1 MNDYTSILT
10 YEDAC
15 TALGESVNEPAL
27 AAAGATLQII
37 AQLKC
42 ELVAKAING
51 GKHIVFSG
59 DITTYAPFFEEYASI
74 QKICRYHSLWR
85 NGEVYVAPMQKS
97 DGADAFLCG
106 CRVGVFD
113 SDCEE
118 RAYPHRIIFESEG
131 KAYHFG
137 KYFMGLWAQ
146 AFLPDWNV
154 DTSRITRIDVSKD
167 APEEKE
173 AESSSTPPISGF
185 AWGMVCGVISNLIF
199 CLGMLLLRRI

>member
-1 MNDYTSILT
+1 MKDYDLILT

-15 TALGESVNEPAL
+15 AALSESVNEPAL
-27 AAAGATLQII
+27 AAAGATPQAI

-51 GKHIVFSG
+51 GKHIVFSK
-59 DITTYAPFFEEYASI
+59 DATTYVPFFEEYASI
-74 QKICRYHSLWR
+74 QKICRYHSLWK
-85 NGEVYVAPMQKS
+85 NGEVYVAPMRKS
-97 DGADAFLCG
+97 DGTDAFLCG

-118 RAYPHRIIFESEG
+118 LACPHRIIFESEG

-146 AFLPDWNV
+146 AFLSDLEV
-154 DTSRITRIDVSKD
+154 DASRITCINVTKD

-173 AESSSTPPISGF
+173 AEHISTPPLSGF
-185 AWGMVCGVISNLIF
+185 ALGMVCGVISNLIF
-199 CLGMLLLRRI
+199 CLGMLLLRQI

>member
-1 MNDYTSILT
+1 MKDYTSILT
-10 YEDAC
+10 YDDAC
-15 TALGESVNEPAL
+15 AALGESVNEPAL
-27 AAAGATLQII
+27 AEAGATPQII
-37 AQLKC
+37 AQMKC

-51 GKHIVFSG
+51 GKHIFSI
-59 DITTYAPFFEEYASI
+59 DTNTYAPFFEEYASI
-74 QKICRYHSLWR
+74 QKICRYHSLWK
-85 NGEVYVAPMQKS
+85 NGEVYVAPIRKS
-97 DGADAFLCG
+97 DGTDAFLCG

-118 RAYPHRIIFESEG
+118 LAYPHRIMFESEG

-137 KYFMGLWAQ
+137 KYFMGLWTQ

-173 AESSSTPPISGF
+173 AESNSTPPVSSF

-199 CLGMLLLRRI
+199 CLGMLLLRQI